1 MTSFRF
7 LHPGRLTGTAATLLA
22 LAAWLSGCGPEDR
35 SGPAAGSVE
44 RRVTERPGFDGARA
58 FALVERQV
66 GFGPRVPGSAGHE
79 AQLAWM
85 LELLRARADSVV
97 VDPFTHVTSA
107 GVTLPLTNVR
117 AVWTPPVPRPDG
129 RRLLLLAHW
138 DTRPRSDNS
147 TVPGAD
153 TIPVPGANDG
163 ASGVA
168 VLLELSRLLT
178 EQAPPVTVDL
188 LFVDGEDYGP
198 TGVDMYLGS
207 RRFARRM
214 AGDYEPAYGILLDM
228 VGDVDPS
235 FPIEGY
241 SAERAPQV
249 AQRVWSIARELGY
262 GPSFPQRVG
271 TRIGD
276 DHLPLNDAGLPTIDI
291 IDFTYGGPDSP
302 WWHTPEDR
310 PEHVSAATLDMVG
323 EVVAEVVYRGG

>member
-1 MTSFRF
+1 
-7 LHPGRLTGTAATLLA
+7 
-22 LAAWLSGCGPEDR
+22 
-35 SGPAAGSVE
+35 VE
-44 RRVTERPGFDGARA
+44 QRVTERPAFDGTRA

-66 GFGPRVPGSAGHE
+66 GFGPRVPGTVGHE

-85 LELLRARADSVV
+85 LELLRGRADTVV
-97 VDPFTHVTSA
+97 VDSFTHVTRA
-107 GVTLPLTNVR
+107 GEILPLTNVR
-117 AVWTPPVPRPDG
+117 AVWTPSPTRSDG

-214 AGDYEPAYGILLDM
+214 ASDYEPAYGILLDM

-241 SAERAPQV
+241 SAERAPRV

-291 IDFTYGGPDSP
+291 IDFTYGGSDSP

-310 PEHVSAATLDMVG
+310 PEHVSASTLEMVG